1 MSKLIFS
8 QINKSYFILNP
19 RRDDELVVLPQ
30 RGGATK
36 ELNKIA
42 LPFGRIDFDQFLRC
56 SSEMWVTPQFLPR
69 ALNLIQNQFFNLVRI
84 LV

>member
-1 MSKLIFS
+1 MSKLILS

-19 RRDDELVVLPQ
+19 RRDDEAVLYAR

-42 LPFGRIDFDQFLRC
+42 LPEGIIDFDQFLRC
-56 SSEMWVTPQFLPR
+56 LSSTWYKPQFPPR
-69 ALNLIQNQFFNLVRI
+69 ALNLIQNQLFNLVRI